1 MHHKNCLLAI
11 FVLTSL
17 TILFISNNKRKSHQI
32 KKQFYNITSNDIR
45 NFLVSRIKFKNS
57 QAEQKMLSSDQDIPI
72 SNISF
77 LYEKLVRGFWW
88 RTAEDYLFAPMDR
101 PEVTVDIPKL
111 VHFIWYGEVIPQKY
125 IDNIRSFTRHF
136 DESSREYKVILWT
149 DNNTLSL
156 HTNIEGILLRDLYSL
171 ELINSETFKSEGLG
185 SKGDILSY
193 EIIYQFGGIYC
204 DTDCIS
210 VKKYQQILQKSFVSY
225 GVEITGYPYLI
236 FHGIFGM
243 AKGSNFM
250 KFALD
255 TIKLNYEKNPNYAT
269 RWAPAKTGP
278 VFLTTIFVHFFDP
291 KINMISGEY
300 LIGKSNKSI
309 IYQVRN

>member
-136 DESSREYKVILWT
+136 DESSREYK
-149 DNNTLSL
+149 
-156 HTNIEGILLRDLYSL
+156 
-171 ELINSETFKSEGLG
+171 
-185 SKGDILSY
+185 
-193 EIIYQFGGIYC
+193 IIYQFGGIYC

-309 IYQVRN
+309 IYQTFDNTWGCC